1 MRIVNKTEWQKK
13 SEIAV
18 PNDRRKNTEYRGFFW
33 YCINNL
39 MIPWVFLLMFE
50 FIALPV
56 QSLDLLTGIHS
67 VFHTKQAHAVV
78 EPTVQTV
85 QKLPGTSGLGK
96 IVEVGVGLEVEA
108 FMRAA
113 VKNTDIAAPFLK
125 EFSKGATE
133 AAIDNPR
140 MVLKIVTSNSISKI
154 LQKITLKF
162 NQLIEST
169 TKLVSMVP
177 DIPKNMISDQPPVKK
192 VAHTDFLLGIT
203 NSLENIG
210 KGIAS
215 INKILLI
222 QANGIGLRL
231 ATKSSRVMGGARL
244 LGSKAMKDFLIDPKS
259 FQDES
264 KFITE
269 LVKENPVAMEKLN
282 KAQHDGMMEIIDE
295 RTARFRKAFLEEV
308 NKLAMN
314 SVDGGHSLIKR
325 DFDLVEFKNT
335 VQNSLIEFDQ
345 IEEMLNDLK

>member
-1 MRIVNKTEWQKK
+1 
-13 SEIAV
+13 
-18 PNDRRKNTEYRGFFW
+18 
-33 YCINNL
+33 
-39 MIPWVFLLMFE
+39 
-50 FIALPV
+50 
-56 QSLDLLTGIHS
+56 
-67 VFHTKQAHAVV
+67 
-78 EPTVQTV
+78 
-85 QKLPGTSGLGK
+85 
-96 IVEVGVGLEVEA
+96 
-108 FMRAA
+108 
-113 VKNTDIAAPFLK
+113 
-125 EFSKGATE
+125 
-133 AAIDNPR
+133 